1 MDGSVGAGKKLRDS
15 NPASLGRGLP
25 RFMTLL
31 AVTILQGQAD
41 ATVSMSEL
49 AASTLDMLHKSG
61 PWNLLQLDRHLNPHT
76 GLMLAQTFSQDQH
89 KNQESSWMTIIDL
102 VTSVDLQ
109 LGPYVDLQKK
119 FNKETEL
126 FFSTLE
132 SQESELSKPESAQE
146 LRSLI
151 KKYEGAVKDIAVE
164 LEKQSALRKKN
175 QENAEKS
182 LQIKT
187 GSTETSGKKP

>member
-1 MDGSVGAGKKLRDS
+1 MEGSEGAGKKLRDS
-15 NPASLGRGLP
+15 NPASLGRTLP

-31 AVTILQGQAD
+31 AVTMLQGQAD

-76 GLMLAQTFSQDQH
+76 GLILAQTFSQDH
-89 KNQESSWMTIIDL
+89 GKNQESSWMTIIDL
-102 VTSVDLQ
+102 VTSVELQ

-119 FNKETEL
+119 FNEETET

-132 SQESELSKPESAQE
+132 SKENELSKPDSAQE
-146 LRSLI
+146 LRNLI
-151 KKYEGAVKDIAVE
+151 KKYESAVKDIAAQ
-164 LEKQSALRKKN
+164 LEK
-175 QENAEKS
+175 
-182 LQIKT
+182 
-187 GSTETSGKKP
+187 

>member
-1 MDGSVGAGKKLRDS
+1 M
-15 NPASLGRGLP
+15 
-25 RFMTLL
+25 
-31 AVTILQGQAD
+31 
-41 ATVSMSEL
+41 
-49 AASTLDMLHKSG
+49 
-61 PWNLLQLDRHLNPHT
+61 
-76 GLMLAQTFSQDQH
+76 
-89 KNQESSWMTIIDL
+89 
-102 VTSVDLQ
+102 
-109 LGPYVDLQKK
+109 
-119 FNKETEL
+119 

-164 LEKQSALRKKN
+164 LEKQSAVRKKN